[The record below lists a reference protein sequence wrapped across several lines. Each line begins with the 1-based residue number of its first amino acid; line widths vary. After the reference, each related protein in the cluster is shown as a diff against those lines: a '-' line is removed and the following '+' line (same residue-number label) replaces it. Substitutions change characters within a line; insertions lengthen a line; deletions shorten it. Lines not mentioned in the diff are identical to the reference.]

1 MRNTSTKPGRET
13 AGLSGKTEK
22 KQKRYER
29 KKSMEFI
36 ELAKK
41 RFSVRKFAAAPI
53 EKEKLDLIIEAGRV
67 APTAKNLQ
75 PQRIYVVQS
84 SEGLAKIDALTPC
97 RFGAGTV
104 LIFTYNT
111 EEEWQ
116 NPLEAGVRAGVE
128 DVSIVATHMMLEAED
143 LGLGSCWVNYFPNSQ
158 LEKAFGLPK
167 NEKAVLLL
175 PIGYPAPDAA
185 PSANHAASK
194 SAEEFVK
201 FI

>member
-1 MRNTSTKPGRET
+1 
-13 AGLSGKTEK
+13 
-22 KQKRYER
+22 
-29 KKSMEFI
+29 MEFI

-41 RFSVRKFAAAPI
+41 RYSVRKFDKKPV
-53 EKEKLDLIIEAGRV
+53 EREKLDLVIEAGRV

-75 PQRIYVVQS
+75 PQRVYAVQS
-84 SEGLAKIDALTPC
+84 AEGLAKIDALTPC

-104 LIFTYNT
+104 FMFTYDT
-111 EEEWQ
+111 SEEWQ
-116 NPLEAGVRAGVE
+116 NPLEPGVRAGVE

-143 LGLGSCWVNYFPNSQ
+143 LGLGTCWVNYFPNSQ

-167 NEKAVLLL
+167 NEKAVLLM
-175 PIGYPAPDAA
+175 PVGYPAADAE

-194 SAEEFVK
+194 KAGDFVK

>member
-1 MRNTSTKPGRET
+1 MRNTNTKPGRRVAE
-13 AGLSGKTEK
+13 LSGKTEK

>member
-1 MRNTSTKPGRET
+1 MRKINTKPGRET

>member
-1 MRNTSTKPGRET
+1 MD
-13 AGLSGKTEK
+13 
-22 KQKRYER
+22 
-29 KKSMEFI
+29 FI

-41 RFSVRKFAAAPI
+41 RFSVRKFAAAPV

-143 LGLGSCWVNYFPNSQ
+143 LGLGSCWVNYFPNCQ

-175 PIGYPAPDAA
+175 PIGYPAPEAA

-194 SAEEFVK
+194 SVEEFVK